1 VELTHRPRYHFL
13 PLANWMNDPNGLIQ
27 WRGRYHLFYQHNP
40 HGAHSAQKHW
50 GHAVGDDLVH
60 WAHLPIALA
69 PMPRGPDKDGC
80 YTGCA
85 VDNTGTP
92 TLVYTGVW
100 PEVQCVA
107 TSSDEL
113 ITWQRCA
120 GNPVI
125 GSPPEGMDVTGFRD
139 PYVWREG
146 DLWYAVIGSGIRGV
160 GGTAL
165 LYRTPDLIHWEY
177 VQPICVGDEVKTGRM
192 WECPNL
198 FPLGGK
204 HVLLVSCVPLGRT
217 LYFVGEYADCKFSK
231 EVEGLVDL
239 GECFYAPQVLIDDRG
254 RRTMWGWLR
263 EGRSEEAQR
272 GAGWAGVMSL
282 PRILSISAEGRLASE
297 PAPELSVLRGTHH
310 RFSGTAV
317 EPGSHYL
324 RDVRGDSLEIQA
336 TFALGDAE
344 AVGLS
349 LRCSPNEEE
358 QTLLVYDRASE
369 RLIIDRPRSSAS
381 PDVRRD
387 PEEGSLRLGKDPL
400 TLRVFL
406 DKSVVEVFA
415 NHQACLTSRVY
426 PTREDSVGL
435 ALYARGGR
443 AESVSLDI
451 WEMKSIW
458 TA

>member
-1 VELTHRPRYHFL
+1 MHRPRYHFL

-27 WRGRYHLFYQHNP
+27 WKGRYHLFYQHNP
-40 HGAHSAQKHW
+40 NGAHSAQKHW

-60 WAHLPIALA
+60 WTHLPIALA
-69 PMPRGPDKDGC
+69 PMPGGPDRDGC

-85 VDNTGTP
+85 VDNDGTP
-92 TLVYTGVW
+92 TFVYTGVW
-100 PEVQCVA
+100 PEAQCIA
-107 TSSDEL
+107 TSSDDL
-113 ITWQRCA
+113 ITWRRHA

-165 LYRTPDLIHWEY
+165 LYRSSDLIHWEY
-177 VQPICVGDEVKTGRM
+177 VQPICVGDEAKTGRM

-198 FPLGGK
+198 FPLGEK
-204 HVLLVSCVPLGRT
+204 HVLIVSSVPLRRA
-217 LYFVGEYADCKFSK
+217 LYFVGEYADCKFST

-239 GECFYAPQVLIDDRG
+239 GGCFYAPQVLIDDRG
-254 RRTMWGWLR
+254 RRIMWGWLR
-263 EGRSEEAQR
+263 ESRSEEAQQA
-272 GAGWAGVMSL
+272 AGWAGVMSL
-282 PRILSISAEGRLASE
+282 PRILSISAEGRLTSQ
-297 PAPELSVLRGTHH
+297 PAPELSVLRGAHC
-310 RFSGTAV
+310 RFSRTEV
-317 EPGSHYL
+317 EPGSHFVP
-324 RDVRGDSLEIQA
+324 DVRGDCLEILA
-336 TFALGDAE
+336 TFMPGDAE
-344 AVGLS
+344 AVGLKV
-349 LRCSPNEEE
+349 RCSPHEEE
-358 QTLLVYDRASE
+358 HTLIVHERGAD
-369 RLIIDRPRSSAS
+369 RLILERSRSSAS

-387 PEEGSLRLGKDPL
+387 PEEGPLRLGKDPL

-415 NHQACLTSRVY
+415 NHQTCLTSRVY

-443 AESVSLDI
+443 GELVSLDI